1 MTARYAS
8 GEVRTR
14 WRSLLFSGEPI
25 PGPGSEVFVRVF
37 VRVKDRTDTPKYV
50 ALVGAVAQILAST
63 IAIIVV
69 IRRP

>member
-1 MTARYAS
+1 
-8 GEVRTR
+8 
-14 WRSLLFSGEPI
+14 
-25 PGPGSEVFVRVF
+25 VF

-50 ALVGAVAQILAST
+50 ALVGAIAQILAST